1 LCRGGFYPMQR
12 RGRKAAPGFLMVLYC
27 HASFG
32 AKAGANGLCGFF
44 AIIDMPSKIRFRH

>member
-1 LCRGGFYPMQR
+1 MGQESRPWF
-12 RGRKAAPGFLMVLYC
+12 FDVLYC